1 MKVQMSLF
9 EKLEAGTRSGTR
21 GTELYDAASV
31 KSNNFPS
38 PSVCPP
44 PQLSC

>member
-9 EKLEAGTRSGTR
+9 EKLEVGTRSGTR
-21 GTELYDAASV
+21 GTELNAAGV